1 MGDFNVNWEDRSAR
15 KNLKQISDNFDLTQ
29 VVKGPTRISYNTG
42 TQIDL
47 IFSNKPERITKSF
60 NMITG
65 LSDHNLVLVARKL
78 TSKRF
83 CVSTAKEQESTR
95 ISNKEQDRF
104 KNTINSFNLSNL
116 LAGKDLHEGST
127 VLLSKLQY
135 FIKEFTQKF
144 RNRNSKN
151 SFLWINAEI
160 LKGMKERD
168 LAKKKK
174 KKANKSKLCHDKHN
188 FTMLR
193 NKVTSMLR
201 KSRAEHNKQ
210 SRGQF

>member
-1 MGDFNVNWEDRSAR
+1 M
-15 KNLKQISDNFDLTQ
+15 
-29 VVKGPTRISYNTG
+29 
-42 TQIDL
+42 
-47 IFSNKPERITKSF
+47 
-60 NMITG
+60 
-65 LSDHNLVLVARKL
+65 
-78 TSKRF
+78 
-83 CVSTAKEQESTR
+83 
-95 ISNKEQDRF
+95 
-104 KNTINSFNLSNL
+104 
-116 LAGKDLHEGST
+116 
-127 VLLSKLQY
+127 LLSKLQY

-168 LAKKKK
+168 LAKKKE

-193 NKVTSMLR
+193 SKVTSMLR